1 MGSPEMLSF
10 LIQSCVLPSLVYNP
24 KKNILVNQLEFQ
36 LNSKAKE
43 KILIPRHLTTITVPD
58 MCPSLS
64 YQVGRVCR

>member
-43 KILIPRHLTTITVPD
+43 KILIPRHLTTITVLI
-58 MCPSLS
+58 CA
-64 YQVGRVCR
+64 QV